1 MDLRKSVGKQNELA
15 LRVANHVIA
24 TTPAAKTSN
33 LVFSPASIN
42 VVLSFLAA
50 KSGGSIADHI
60 LSLLQASST
69 QELNTVSSKIVTEV
83 LADSTASGGPT
94 ISAANGLWID
104 KSISVELSFKDLVEN
119 SYKAAFNLVDFRTKA
134 DVVVEEV
141 NEWVKK
147 QTKGLITDLLGYVPP
162 ETELIFANA
171 LFFHG
176 RWDEEFDPSLTRNSD
191 FHRLDGTKLRVPFMS
206 AYASYKLRLEVY
218 QGFKVLHL
226 PYRGGGSQDDR
237 YFSML
242 ICLPDEKNGLHA
254 MLERL
259 ASCRGFLNGDGDIR
273 GEYADVGEVKIPRF
287 KFGFDFD
294 VSKALQGLGL
304 KTPLEKIVHKAY
316 IEVDEV
322 GTKAAAATSISCFG
336 GCFQPRKKYDFVA
349 DHPFLF
355 LVKEYRSGLV
365 MFLGQVLDPCMH

>member
-15 LRVANHVIA
+15 LRVANHVI
-24 TTPAAKTSN
+24 TTTDAKTSN

-50 KSGGSIADHI
+50 KSGGSTADHI

-69 QELNTVSSKIVTEV
+69 KELNAVSAKIVTDI
-83 LADSTASGGPT
+83 LADRTASGGPT
-94 ISAANGLWID
+94 ISTANGVWID
-104 KSISVELSFKDLVEN
+104 KTLSVETSFKDLIEN

-134 DVVVEEV
+134 DEVAEEV
-141 NEWVKK
+141 NEWVKN
-147 QTKGLITDLLGYVPP
+147 QTRGLITDLIRSVSPM
-162 ETELIFANA
+162 TDLIFANA

-176 RWDEEFDPSLTRNSD
+176 RWDEEFKPSFTKDSD

-206 AYASYKLRLEVY
+206 AYFSCKHRLELY
-218 QGFKVLHL
+218 QGFKVLQL
-226 PYRGGGSQDDR
+226 PYKGGSNDDR
-237 YFSML
+237 CFSML

-254 MLERL
+254 MMERL

-273 GEYADVGEVKIPRF
+273 GECVDVGEVKIPKF
-287 KFGFDFD
+287 KFGFDLD
-294 VSKALQGLGL
+294 VSEALKGLGL
-304 KTPLEKIVHKAY
+304 ETPLEKIAHKAF

-322 GTKAAAATSISCFG
+322 GTKAAAATAMSCFG
-336 GCFQPRKKYDFVA
+336 GPMLRKYYDFVA

-355 LVKEYRSGLV
+355 IVKEYRSGLV
-365 MFLGQVLDPCMH
+365 MFLGQVLDPSMH

>member
-1 MDLRKSVGKQNELA
+1 MAASTSRKSGENTNHDLRKSVGKQNELA

-50 KSGGSIADHI
+50 KSGGSTADHI

-69 QELNTVSSKIVTEV
+69 QELNTVSSKIVTDI

-94 ISAANGLWID
+94 ISAANGVWID
-104 KSISVELSFKDLVEN
+104 KSLSVETSFKDL
-119 SYKAAFNLVDFRTKA
+119 
-134 DVVVEEV
+134 
-141 NEWVKK
+141 
-147 QTKGLITDLLGYVPP
+147 
-162 ETELIFANA
+162 
-171 LFFHG
+171 
-176 RWDEEFDPSLTRNSD
+176 
-191 FHRLDGTKLRVPFMS
+191 
-206 AYASYKLRLEVY
+206 
-218 QGFKVLHL
+218 
-226 PYRGGGSQDDR
+226 
-237 YFSML
+237 
-242 ICLPDEKNGLHA
+242 
-254 MLERL
+254 
-259 ASCRGFLNGDGDIR
+259 
-273 GEYADVGEVKIPRF
+273 
-287 KFGFDFD
+287 DFD

-316 IEVDEV
+316 IEVDEA